1 MVLIFMATTLGPSSE
16 AAAATER
23 ARESERRG
31 REEPEKSDNLV
42 VWRSVDGNLIT
53 LFMRTLNHN

>member
-16 AAAATER
+16 AAAAER
-23 ARESERRG
+23 ERQRQG
-31 REEPEKSDNLV
+31 KGEPEKSDNLV

>member
-1 MVLIFMATTLGPSSE
+1 MVLIFMATTLGPSS
-16 AAAATER
+16 AAEATER
-23 ARESERRG
+23 ERERG
-31 REEPEKSDNLV
+31 REEEREREKSDNLV

>member
-16 AAAATER
+16 AAATE
-23 ARESERRG
+23 RESERRG

>member
-16 AAAATER
+16 AATER

-31 REEPEKSDNLV
+31 REEPGKSDNLV

>member
-16 AAAATER
+16 AAAEKE
-23 ARESERRG
+23 RESERRG
-31 REEPEKSDNLV
+31 RREAEKSDNLV

>member
-16 AAAATER
+16 AAAAER
-23 ARESERRG
+23 ERVSERRG

>member
-1 MVLIFMATTLGPSSE
+1 MVLIFMATTLGPSS
-16 AAAATER
+16 AAEATER
-23 ARESERRG
+23 ERERG
-31 REEPEKSDNLV
+31 REEEREKSDNLV

>member
-16 AAAATER
+16 AAAAE
-23 ARESERRG
+23 RESERRG